1 MQIKSLTVVAIVLSL
16 FWGITGCSTISDVFT
31 KPSPA
36 FLSAD
41 EGSKQIENSVSLTDI
56 FNTNKIVN
64 VTKADSKDYLICEGE
79 ADSFVFPTGKSFYRI
94 FQLPLNAAYLGIEFD
109 SAISTT
115 TFIPRV
121 DFYNK
126 DKKLVSTLKSSAFK
140 YRDSQ
145 LGTGFIVGKIAI
157 NNVAAKPGHEFAY
170 MVVYTTDEVV
180 AEKTATINPL
190 IKQAIA
196 LRNDVPDAP
205 DVLVSHS
212 YIGEVNI
219 EFKFRQK
226 EDNFTDDL
234 ISYLDDPLFGG
245 SDQSN
250 RQEKVVL
257 ASGEVYS
264 VSSQNE
270 GSTAV
275 TSVDGNGNALNVS
288 NSSDSSF
295 VETNQGNT
303 VSSQAPVGQMM
314 KETEDLYN
322 KLIVNSVEAGDLTKA
337 MNLVAEAQ
345 RAGSQSAQQKFI
357 EAVQKVKIKK

>member
-1 MQIKSLTVVAIVLSL
+1 MQSKSLSVLAIVWCLV
-16 FWGITGCSTISDVFT
+16 FGIVGCSTISDVFT

-36 FLSAD
+36 FLSAE
-41 EGSKQIENSVSLTDI
+41 EGREQINSTEPVSDL
-56 FNTNKIVN
+56 FNTNKMVN
-64 VTKADSKDYLICEGE
+64 VTKASSEDYFWAKGD
-79 ADSFVFPTGKSFYRI
+79 ADAFIFPTGKSFYRI
-94 FQLPLNAAYLGIEFD
+94 FQLPLNSPYIAIEFD

-145 LGTGFIVGKIAI
+145 LGSGYVVGKITI
-157 NNVAAKPGHEFAY
+157 NNAAAKAGREYAY
-170 MVVYTTDEVV
+170 MVVYTTDANVKES
-180 AEKTATINPL
+180 TATINPL

-205 DVLVSHS
+205 DLLIPHS
-212 YIGEVNI
+212 YIGEVNV

-226 EDNFTDDL
+226 EDDFTDDL
-234 ISYLDDPLFGG
+234 ISYLDAPLLGG
-245 SDQSN
+245 SNKSN
-250 RQEKVVL
+250 RQEDVVL

-264 VSSQNE
+264 VSSQSE
-270 GSTAV
+270 GSTSV
-275 TSVDGNGNALNVS
+275 VSVDGR
-288 NSSDSSF
+288 
-295 VETNQGNT
+295 GNT
-303 VSSQAPVGQMM
+303 LSPVNTSNMDLQNQQNISSSNQAPVGEMM

-322 KLIVNSVEAGDLTKA
+322 KLIISAVKSGDLAKA

-345 RAGSQSAQQKFI
+345 RAGSQTAQQKFI
-357 EAVQKVKIKK
+357 EAVQKMKK